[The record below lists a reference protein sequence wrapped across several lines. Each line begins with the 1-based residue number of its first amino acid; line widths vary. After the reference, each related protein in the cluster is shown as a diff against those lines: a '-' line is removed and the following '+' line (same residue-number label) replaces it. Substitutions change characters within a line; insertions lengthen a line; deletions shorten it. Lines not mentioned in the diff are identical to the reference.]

1 MALITCRNLS
11 FAYDGKFVVE
21 NLNFELNKGD
31 YLCIVGENGAGKS
44 TLAKGLLRLKA
55 PHSGEILLGDGL
67 KPNEV
72 GYLPQQTPT
81 QRDFP
86 GSVFEIVLSGRLNK
100 RGLYP
105 FYNRA
110 DKEAARSNMEALGI
124 SHLAACCY
132 GELSGGQQQRVLLA
146 RALCATDKVILL
158 DEPVTGLDPLMT
170 QDMYKLIYRLNQ
182 DMGITIIM
190 ISHDIHG
197 AITYGSHILH
207 LDNRQLFF
215 GKTDEYMKTTLGK
228 QFTGCPVCEDISEEH
243 RSHGGGHLHE

>member
-1 MALITCRNLS
+1 M
-11 FAYDGKFVVE
+11 
-21 NLNFELNKGD
+21 
-31 YLCIVGENGAGKS
+31 
-44 TLAKGLLRLKA
+44 
-55 PHSGEILLGDGL
+55 
-67 KPNEV
+67 
-72 GYLPQQTPT
+72 
-81 QRDFP
+81 
-86 GSVFEIVLSGRLNK
+86 
-100 RGLYP
+100 
-105 FYNRA
+105 
-110 DKEAARSNMEALGI
+110 
-124 SHLAACCY
+124 
-132 GELSGGQQQRVLLA
+132 
-146 RALCATDKVILL
+146 LL

-215 GKTDEYMKTTLGK
+215 GKTDDYMKTTLGK

>member
-1 MALITCRNLS
+1 MALITCRSLS

-72 GYLPQQTPT
+72 GYLPQQTLA

-105 FYNRA
+105 FYNKA
-110 DKEAARSNMEALGI
+110 DKEAARSNMDALGI
-124 SHLAACCY
+124 SHLSACCY

-146 RALCATDKVILL
+146 RALCATDKIVLL

-182 DMGITIIM
+182 EMGITIIM

-215 GKTDEYMKTTLGK
+215 GKTDDYMNTPLGK
-228 QFTGCPVCEDISEEH
+228 QFTGCPVCDDISEEH